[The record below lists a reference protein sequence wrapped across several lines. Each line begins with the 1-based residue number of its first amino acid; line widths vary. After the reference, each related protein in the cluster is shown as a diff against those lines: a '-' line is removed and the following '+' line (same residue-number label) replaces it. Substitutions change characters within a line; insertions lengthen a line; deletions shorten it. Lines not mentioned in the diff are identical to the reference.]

1 MRTAKRTGY
10 QRPAKHKRSEKQD
23 DRFLAMVC
31 FQMALCILA
40 AAVFFAACRGE
51 QGESD
56 SAVYKTAQL
65 LCGQQSERLIDW
77 ESLRGQDWLQKI
89 KDFWQGGA
97 AELLERL
104 QKLISS
110 QLVPPEELPPETIG
124 ESGAGGP
131 LPAYSLSA
139 DGLPA
144 AEGTTLAPYFLTAS
158 MWSPVS
164 GLVTSRFGW
173 RSHPVSG
180 QDDFHTGVDIAAAQ
194 GTPILAAL
202 PGVVEQTGY
211 SESYGNFVV
220 LRHSDNLR
228 TTYNHCSEI
237 LAKEGEQL
245 ARGDRIA
252 LVGSTGISTG
262 PHLHFEVEVK
272 GLKADPLQ
280 ALEVTEYEVSPVK
293 PSEAGAGRCRSRRG
307 SGSFCR

>member
-1 MRTAKRTGY
+1 MGTAKRTGY
-10 QRPAKHKRSEKQD
+10 QRPAKNKRSEKQD

-51 QGESD
+51 QGERD
-56 SAVYKTAQL
+56 FAVYKTAQL
-65 LCGQQSERLIDW
+65 LCGQQSERLVDW

-180 QDDFHTGVDIAAAQ
+180 QNDFHTGVDIAAAQ
-194 GTPILAAL
+194 GTPVLAAL

-280 ALEVTEYEVSPVK
+280 ALEVTEYE
-293 PSEAGAGRCRSRRG
+293 AAR
-307 SGSFCR
+307 

>member
-10 QRPAKHKRSEKQD
+10 QRPAKNKRSEKQD

-131 LPAYSLSA
+131 LPAYNSSA

-180 QDDFHTGVDIAAAQ
+180 EQDFHKGVDIAAAQ

-280 ALEVTEYEVSPVK
+280 ALEVTEYE
-293 PSEAGAGRCRSRRG
+293 AAQ
-307 SGSFCR
+307 

>member
-1 MRTAKRTGY
+1 MRTAKRTGC
-10 QRPAKHKRSEKQD
+10 QRPAKHKQGEKQD

-65 LCGQQSERLIDW
+65 LCGQQSERLVDW

-180 QDDFHTGVDIAAAQ
+180 QNDFHTGVDIAAAQ
-194 GTPILAAL
+194 GTPVLAAL

-280 ALEVTEYEVSPVK
+280 ALEVTEYE
-293 PSEAGAGRCRSRRG
+293 AAR
-307 SGSFCR
+307 

>member
-1 MRTAKRTGY
+1 MGTAKRTGY
-10 QRPAKHKRSEKQD
+10 QRPAKHKQGEKQD

-65 LCGQQSERLIDW
+65 LCGQQSERLVDW

-180 QDDFHTGVDIAAAQ
+180 QNDFHTGVDIAAAQ

-280 ALEVTEYEVSPVK
+280 ALEVTEYE
-293 PSEAGAGRCRSRRG
+293 AAR
-307 SGSFCR
+307 

>member
-1 MRTAKRTGY
+1 MRTAKRTGC
-10 QRPAKHKRSEKQD
+10 QRPAKHKQGEKQD

-97 AELLERL
+97 TELLERL

-180 QDDFHTGVDIAAAQ
+180 QNDFHTGVDIAAAQ
-194 GTPILAAL
+194 GTPVLAAL

-280 ALEVTEYEVSPVK
+280 ALEVTEYE
-293 PSEAGAGRCRSRRG
+293 AAQ
-307 SGSFCR
+307 

>member
-1 MRTAKRTGY
+1 MGTAKRTGY
-10 QRPAKHKRSEKQD
+10 QRPAKHKQGEKQD

-40 AAVFFAACRGE
+40 AAVFFAAYRGE

-65 LCGQQSERLIDW
+65 LCGQQSERLVDW

-194 GTPILAAL
+194 GTPVLAAL

-280 ALEVTEYEVSPVK
+280 ALEVTEYE
-293 PSEAGAGRCRSRRG
+293 AAR
-307 SGSFCR
+307 

>member
-1 MRTAKRTGY
+1 MGTAKRTGY
-10 QRPAKHKRSEKQD
+10 QRPAKNKRSEKQD

-51 QGESD
+51 DQQSD
-56 SAVYKTAQL
+56 SAARRAAQL

-131 LPAYSLSA
+131 QPAYSLSA

-280 ALEVTEYEVSPVK
+280 ALEVTEYE
-293 PSEAGAGRCRSRRG
+293 AAQ
-307 SGSFCR
+307 

>member
-1 MRTAKRTGY
+1 MGTAKRTGY
-10 QRPAKHKRSEKQD
+10 QRLAKNKRSEKQD

-280 ALEVTEYEVSPVK
+280 ALEVTEYE
-293 PSEAGAGRCRSRRG
+293 AAR
-307 SGSFCR
+307 

>member
-10 QRPAKHKRSEKQD
+10 QRPAKHKQGEKQD

-51 QGESD
+51 QRERD

-97 AELLERL
+97 TELLERL

-131 LPAYSLSA
+131 LPVYSLSA

-180 QDDFHTGVDIAAAQ
+180 QNDFHTGVDIAAAQ
-194 GTPILAAL
+194 GTPVLAAL

-280 ALEVTEYEVSPVK
+280 ALEVTEYE
-293 PSEAGAGRCRSRRG
+293 AAR
-307 SGSFCR
+307 

>member
-1 MRTAKRTGY
+1 MGTAKRTGY
-10 QRPAKHKRSEKQD
+10 QRPAKHKQGEKQD

-77 ESLRGQDWLQKI
+77 ESLRGQNWLQRM
-89 KDFWQGGA
+89 KDFCQGGA
-97 AELLERL
+97 TELLERL

-110 QLVPPEELPPETIG
+110 QLIPPEELPPETIG

-245 ARGDRIA
+245 ARSDRIA

-262 PHLHFEVEVK
+262 PHMHFEVEVK

-280 ALEVTEYEVSPVK
+280 ALEVTEYE
-293 PSEAGAGRCRSRRG
+293 AAQ
-307 SGSFCR
+307 

>member
-10 QRPAKHKRSEKQD
+10 QRPAKHKQGEKQD

-104 QKLISS
+104 QELISS

-194 GTPILAAL
+194 GTPVLAAL

-280 ALEVTEYEVSPVK
+280 ALEVTEYE
-293 PSEAGAGRCRSRRG
+293 AAR
-307 SGSFCR
+307 

>member
-10 QRPAKHKRSEKQD
+10 QRPAKHKQGEKQD

-104 QKLISS
+104 QELISS

-180 QDDFHTGVDIAAAQ
+180 QNDFHTGVDIAAAQ

-280 ALEVTEYEVSPVK
+280 ALEVTEYES
-293 PSEAGAGRCRSRRG
+293 SQ
-307 SGSFCR
+307 

>member
-1 MRTAKRTGY
+1 MGTAKRTGY
-10 QRPAKHKRSEKQD
+10 QRPAKHKQGEKQD

-65 LCGQQSERLIDW
+65 LCGQQSERLINW

-237 LAKEGEQL
+237 LVKEGEQL

-280 ALEVTEYEVSPVK
+280 ALEVTEYE
-293 PSEAGAGRCRSRRG
+293 AAR
-307 SGSFCR
+307 

>member
-10 QRPAKHKRSEKQD
+10 QRPAKHKQGEKQD

-51 QGESD
+51 QGERD
-56 SAVYKTAQL
+56 FAVYKTAQL
-65 LCGQQSERLIDW
+65 LCGQQSERLVDW

-280 ALEVTEYEVSPVK
+280 ALEVTEYE
-293 PSEAGAGRCRSRRG
+293 AAR
-307 SGSFCR
+307 

>member
-10 QRPAKHKRSEKQD
+10 QRPAKHKQGEKQD

-51 QGESD
+51 QRERD

-280 ALEVTEYEVSPVK
+280 ALEVTEYE
-293 PSEAGAGRCRSRRG
+293 AAR
-307 SGSFCR
+307 

>member
-1 MRTAKRTGY
+1 MGTAKRTGY
-10 QRPAKHKRSEKQD
+10 QRPAKNKRSEKQD

-56 SAVYKTAQL
+56 SAVYKAAQL

-180 QDDFHTGVDIAAAQ
+180 QEDFHTGVDIAAAQ

-237 LAKEGEQL
+237 LAREGEQL

-280 ALEVTEYEVSPVK
+280 ALEVTEYE
-293 PSEAGAGRCRSRRG
+293 AAQ
-307 SGSFCR
+307 

>member
-1 MRTAKRTGY
+1 MGTAKRTGY

-40 AAVFFAACRGE
+40 AAVFFTACRGE

-65 LCGQQSERLIDW
+65 LCGQQSERLVDW

-139 DGLPA
+139 YGLPA

-194 GTPILAAL
+194 GTPVLAAL

-280 ALEVTEYEVSPVK
+280 ALEVTEYE
-293 PSEAGAGRCRSRRG
+293 AAQ
-307 SGSFCR
+307 

>member
-1 MRTAKRTGY
+1 MRTAKRTGC
-10 QRPAKHKRSEKQD
+10 QRPAKHQRGEKQE

-280 ALEVTEYEVSPVK
+280 ALEVTEYE
-293 PSEAGAGRCRSRRG
+293 AAQ
-307 SGSFCR
+307 

>member
-10 QRPAKHKRSEKQD
+10 QRPAKHKQGEKQD

-104 QKLISS
+104 QELISS

-180 QDDFHTGVDIAAAQ
+180 QEDFHTGVDIAAAQ

-280 ALEVTEYEVSPVK
+280 ALEVTDYE
-293 PSEAGAGRCRSRRG
+293 AAQ
-307 SGSFCR
+307 

>member
-1 MRTAKRTGY
+1 MGTAKRTGY
-10 QRPAKHKRSEKQD
+10 QRPAKNKRSEKQD
-23 DRFLAMVC
+23 DRFLTMVC

-56 SAVYKTAQL
+56 SAVYKAAQL

-180 QDDFHTGVDIAAAQ
+180 QEDFHTGVDIAAAQ

-280 ALEVTEYEVSPVK
+280 ALEVTEYE
-293 PSEAGAGRCRSRRG
+293 AAR
-307 SGSFCR
+307 

>member
-10 QRPAKHKRSEKQD
+10 QRPAKHKQGEKQD

-51 QGESD
+51 QGERD
-56 SAVYKTAQL
+56 FAVYKTAQL

-97 AELLERL
+97 TELLERL

-180 QDDFHTGVDIAAAQ
+180 QNDFHTGVDIAAAQ
-194 GTPILAAL
+194 GTPVLAAL

-280 ALEVTEYEVSPVK
+280 ALEVTEYE
-293 PSEAGAGRCRSRRG
+293 AAR
-307 SGSFCR
+307 

>member
-1 MRTAKRTGY
+1 MGTAKRTGY
-10 QRPAKHKRSEKQD
+10 QRPAKHKQGEKQD

-77 ESLRGQDWLQKI
+77 DSLRGQDWLQKI

-97 AELLERL
+97 TELLERL

-180 QDDFHTGVDIAAAQ
+180 QEDFHTGVDIAAAQ

-280 ALEVTEYEVSPVK
+280 ALEVTEYE
-293 PSEAGAGRCRSRRG
+293 AAR
-307 SGSFCR
+307 

>member
-10 QRPAKHKRSEKQD
+10 QRPAKHKQGEKQD

-97 AELLERL
+97 TELLERL

-180 QDDFHTGVDIAAAQ
+180 QNDFHTGVDIAAAQ
-194 GTPILAAL
+194 GTPVLAAL

-272 GLKADPLQ
+272 GLKADLLQ
-280 ALEVTEYEVSPVK
+280 ALEVTEYE
-293 PSEAGAGRCRSRRG
+293 AAR
-307 SGSFCR
+307 

>member
-1 MRTAKRTGY
+1 MGTAKRTGY

-51 QGESD
+51 QGERD
-56 SAVYKTAQL
+56 FAVYKTAQL

-97 AELLERL
+97 TELLERL

-280 ALEVTEYEVSPVK
+280 ALEVTEYE
-293 PSEAGAGRCRSRRG
+293 AAQ
-307 SGSFCR
+307 

>member
-1 MRTAKRTGY
+1 MGTAKRTGY
-10 QRPAKHKRSEKQD
+10 QRPAKNKRSEKQD

-65 LCGQQSERLIDW
+65 LCGQQSERLVDW

-194 GTPILAAL
+194 GTPVLAAL

-237 LAKEGEQL
+237 LVKEGEQL

-280 ALEVTEYEVSPVK
+280 ALEVTEYE
-293 PSEAGAGRCRSRRG
+293 AAQ
-307 SGSFCR
+307 

>member
-1 MRTAKRTGY
+1 MGTAKRTGY

-280 ALEVTEYEVSPVK
+280 ALEVTEYE
-293 PSEAGAGRCRSRRG
+293 AAQ
-307 SGSFCR
+307 

>member
-1 MRTAKRTGY
+1 MGTAKRTGY
-10 QRPAKHKRSEKQD
+10 QRPAKHKQGEKQD

-77 ESLRGQDWLQKI
+77 ESLRGQDWLQKT
-89 KDFWQGGA
+89 KASWQGGP
-97 AELLERL
+97 AELLRRL

-180 QDDFHTGVDIAAAQ
+180 QEDFHTGVDIAAAQ

-280 ALEVTEYEVSPVK
+280 ALEVTEYE
-293 PSEAGAGRCRSRRG
+293 AAQ
-307 SGSFCR
+307 

>member
-1 MRTAKRTGY
+1 MGTAKRTGY
-10 QRPAKHKRSEKQD
+10 QRPAKNKRSEKQD

-51 QGESD
+51 QGERD
-56 SAVYKTAQL
+56 FAVYKTAQL
-65 LCGQQSERLIDW
+65 LCGQQSERLVDW

-97 AELLERL
+97 TELLERL

-280 ALEVTEYEVSPVK
+280 ALEVTEYE
-293 PSEAGAGRCRSRRG
+293 AAR
-307 SGSFCR
+307 

>member
-10 QRPAKHKRSEKQD
+10 QRPAKHKQGEKQD

-180 QDDFHTGVDIAAAQ
+180 EQDFHKGVDIAAAQ

-280 ALEVTEYEVSPVK
+280 ALEVTEYE
-293 PSEAGAGRCRSRRG
+293 AAQ
-307 SGSFCR
+307 

>member
-1 MRTAKRTGY
+1 MGTAKRTGY
-10 QRPAKHKRSEKQD
+10 QRPAKHKQGAKQD

-194 GTPILAAL
+194 GTPVLAAL

-280 ALEVTEYEVSPVK
+280 ALEVTEYE
-293 PSEAGAGRCRSRRG
+293 AAR
-307 SGSFCR
+307 

>member
-1 MRTAKRTGY
+1 MGTAKRTGY
-10 QRPAKHKRSEKQD
+10 QRPAKHKQGEKQD

-40 AAVFFAACRGE
+40 AAVFFAAYRGE

-280 ALEVTEYEVSPVK
+280 ALEVTEYE
-293 PSEAGAGRCRSRRG
+293 AAQ
-307 SGSFCR
+307 

>member
-1 MRTAKRTGY
+1 MGTAKRTGY
-10 QRPAKHKRSEKQD
+10 QRPAKNKRSEKQD

-51 QGESD
+51 QGERD
-56 SAVYKTAQL
+56 FAVYKTAQL

-180 QDDFHTGVDIAAAQ
+180 QNDFHTGVDIAAAQ

-280 ALEVTEYEVSPVK
+280 ALEVTEYE
-293 PSEAGAGRCRSRRG
+293 AAQ
-307 SGSFCR
+307 

>member
-1 MRTAKRTGY
+1 MGTAKRTGY
-10 QRPAKHKRSEKQD
+10 QRPAKHKQGEKQD

-65 LCGQQSERLIDW
+65 LCGQQSERLVDW

-97 AELLERL
+97 AELLDRL

-180 QDDFHTGVDIAAAQ
+180 QEDFHTGVDIAAAQ

-280 ALEVTEYEVSPVK
+280 ALEVTEYE
-293 PSEAGAGRCRSRRG
+293 AAQ
-307 SGSFCR
+307 

>member
-10 QRPAKHKRSEKQD
+10 QRPAKHKQGEKQD

-51 QGESD
+51 QGERD
-56 SAVYKTAQL
+56 FAVYKTAQL
-65 LCGQQSERLIDW
+65 LCGQQSERLVDW

-180 QDDFHTGVDIAAAQ
+180 QNDFHTGVDIAAAQ

-280 ALEVTEYEVSPVK
+280 ALEVTEYE
-293 PSEAGAGRCRSRRG
+293 AAR
-307 SGSFCR
+307 

>member
-1 MRTAKRTGY
+1 MGTAKRTGY
-10 QRPAKHKRSEKQD
+10 QRPAKNKRSEKQD

-180 QDDFHTGVDIAAAQ
+180 EQDFHKGVDIAAAQ

-280 ALEVTEYEVSPVK
+280 ALEVIEYES
-293 PSEAGAGRCRSRRG
+293 SQ
-307 SGSFCR
+307 

>member
-1 MRTAKRTGY
+1 MGTAKRTGY

-104 QKLISS
+104 QELISS

-180 QDDFHTGVDIAAAQ
+180 QEDFHTGVDIAAAQ

-280 ALEVTEYEVSPVK
+280 ALEVTEYES
-293 PSEAGAGRCRSRRG
+293 SQ
-307 SGSFCR
+307 

>member
-10 QRPAKHKRSEKQD
+10 QRPAKHKQGEKQD

-51 QGESD
+51 RGESG

-194 GTPILAAL
+194 GTPVLAAL

-237 LAKEGEQL
+237 LAQEGEQL

-272 GLKADPLQ
+272 GLKADPLR
-280 ALEVTEYEVSPVK
+280 ALEVTEYE
-293 PSEAGAGRCRSRRG
+293 AAQ
-307 SGSFCR
+307 